1 MSESLVER
9 ATPLRARLRE
19 KLPEIL
25 IEAASVVLA
34 LLLALAL
41 NSWNDARHDRE
52 RAAAAR
58 AAILAELRGN
68 RAEVAE
74 ARATLKAIIND
85 LQAAL
90 DPDKPEPRE
99 LKVNL
104 GLSLLSSAAWHA
116 ALATQASQELDFA
129 WTTRIAKV
137 YELQDNYLRVQNT
150 AMDQLGAIPPGRNL
164 GSRQIAQSLIQRMVL
179 LSQLADGL
187 ARSYDDALDAA
198 SR

>member
-1 MSESLVER
+1 MSDASVGHGTSLRV
-9 ATPLRARLRE
+9 RLRE

-25 IEAASVVLA
+25 IEAASVVIA

-52 RAAAAR
+52 RAIAAR
-58 AAILAELRGN
+58 AAILAELRAN
-68 RAEVAE
+68 RAELVE
-74 ARATLKAIIND
+74 AQPILKTIIGD

-104 GLSLLSSAAWHA
+104 GLSLLSSGAWHA
-116 ALATQASQELDFA
+116 ALATQAMQDMDFA
-129 WTTRIAKV
+129 WTTRVAKV
-137 YELQDNYLRVQNT
+137 YELQDNYLRVQNV
-150 AMDQLGAIPPGRNL
+150 AIDQVGSIPADKNL
-164 GSRQIAQSLIQRMVL
+164 SSRSVAQSLIQRVIT

-187 ARSYDDALDAA
+187 ARSYDTVLDAP
-198 SR
+198 RE

>member
-1 MSESLVER
+1 MSEVFANERTSLRV
-9 ATPLRARLRE
+9 RLRE

-68 RAEVAE
+68 RAELDQ
-74 ARATLKAIIND
+74 ARPVLKAIITS

-90 DPDKPEPRE
+90 DPDKPEPNE
-99 LKVNL
+99 LKVEL
-104 GLSLLSSAAWHA
+104 GVSLLSSGAWHA
-116 ALATQASQELDFA
+116 ALATQASQDFDFD
-129 WTTRIAKV
+129 WVRRIARV
-137 YELQDNYLRVQNT
+137 YELQDNYLRVQNI
-150 AMDQLGAIPPGRNL
+150 AVDQLGAIPPDRNL
-164 GSRQIAQSLIQRMVL
+164 DSRKVAQSLLQRMVP
-179 LSQLADGL
+179 LSQFAEGL
-187 ARSYDDALDAA
+187 ARSYDEALDT
-198 SR
+198 SSK